1 MTNEDNPTN
10 RVLVG
15 VFGEGMP
22 THLFIPRDGLKPAE
36 RILDAEREKR
46 EREAER
52 TRLAVLQA
60 AKSRGK
66 LRRALRCFMRKRR

>member
-1 MTNEDNPTN
+1 MTSEDNPTN

-36 RILDAEREKR
+36 RILDAERAR
-46 EREAER
+46 HEA
-52 TRLAVLQA
+52 LAAKAKLQTMQA
-60 AKSRGK
+60 ARGRAK
-66 LRRALRCFMRKRR
+66 LKRALRSASD